1 MSSPERFVVDTE
13 HFGKIVI
20 TRADERVVTA
30 PVFDDATVVTIE
42 RVGPRTRQRVPIG
55 TRNVKRLR
63 ASINDRP
70 IRLTVGRGH
79 FYYRW
84 TYRALAEVDGKILRL
99 MPTNLHS
106 STLMLGQKGQ
116 DDHVLA
122 EFMLTG
128 THQINVVWALP
139 FTSRDHKIAV
149 RQPNLEDALIA
160 YALVTAFGTGG
171 VSLWDLV
178 EMVLPI

>member
-20 TRADERVVTA
+20 TRADERVVTT
-30 PVFDDATVVTIE
+30 PVFDDGTVVTIE
-42 RVGPRTRQRVPIG
+42 RIGPRTRQRVPIG
-55 TRNVKRLR
+55 TRNTKRLR

-84 TYRALAEVDGKILRL
+84 TYRAVAEVDGKILRL

-106 STLMLGQKGQ
+106 STLMLGQKHQG
-116 DDHVLA
+116 DHVLG

-128 THQINVVWALP
+128 THQIEVVWALP
-139 FTSRDHKIAV
+139 FTSRGPDATV
-149 RQPNLEDALIA
+149 RQPTLEDALVA
-160 YALVTAFGTGG
+160 YTLVTAFGTGG

>member
-20 TRADERVVTA
+20 TRADERVVTT
-30 PVFDDATVVTIE
+30 PVFDDATAVTIE
-42 RVGPRTRQRVPIG
+42 RIGPRTRQRVPIG
-55 TRNVKRLR
+55 TRNAKRLR

-79 FYYRW
+79 FYYRR
-84 TYRALAEVDGKILRL
+84 TYRAVAEVDGKILRL

-116 DDHVLA
+116 GDHVLG

-128 THQINVVWALP
+128 THQIDVVWALP
-139 FTSRDHKIAV
+139 LTARIPV
-149 RQPNLEDALIA
+149 RQPTVEDALIA
-160 YALVTAFGTGG
+160 YALVAAFGTGG
-171 VSLWDLV
+171 VSLWEMV
-178 EMVLPI
+178 HMVLPI

>member
-20 TRADERVVTA
+20 TRTDERVVAT
-30 PVFDDATVVTIE
+30 PVFDDATAVTIE
-42 RVGPRTRQRVPIG
+42 RIGPRTRQRVPIG
-55 TRNVKRLR
+55 TRNAKRLR

-84 TYRALAEVDGKILRL
+84 TYRAVAEVDGKILRL
-99 MPTNLHS
+99 MPTDLHS
-106 STLMLGQKGQ
+106 STLMVGQRDRGE
-116 DDHVLA
+116 HVLG

-128 THQINVVWALP
+128 THHIEVVWALP
-139 FTSRDHKIAV
+139 FTVRDPGVTV
-149 RQPNLEDALIA
+149 RQPTVEDALIA

-171 VSLWDLV
+171 VSLWDLF

>member
-20 TRADERVVTA
+20 TRTDEKVVAT
-30 PVFDDATVVTIE
+30 PVFDDATAVTIE
-42 RVGPRTRQRVPIG
+42 RIGPRTRQRVPIG
-55 TRNVKRLR
+55 TRNAKRLR

-84 TYRALAEVDGKILRL
+84 TYRVAAEVDGTILRL

-106 STLMLGQKGQ
+106 SALVVGQRDRGE
-116 DDHVLA
+116 HVLG

-128 THQINVVWALP
+128 SHHIEVVWALP
-139 FTSRDHKIAV
+139 FTVRDPGVTV
-149 RQPNLEDALIA
+149 RQPTLEDALIA